1 MSAIVDII
9 ETRLPD
15 ITSDCPDYWSNLS
28 QACDAAPPPFGESW
42 YGELFRRHATDMQW
56 LVQIIALNARKEA
69 DGARQLWRFSRKI
82 ADPSIRIQVK
92 DHAIDEARHS
102 SFYIAL
108 LGLMFPGDISDTDLQ
123 SLRGVV
129 PKFDR
134 NDDSLESDRMASM
147 EDVLDEIVQ
156 MNIGEI
162 RTLINQMLMRPMVD
176 IMTPKPN
183 RERAL
188 KLIDGLGDDE
198 ATHIAYTARII
209 DRLGEPELTSHFMR
223 LRLEEFNQITMAE
236 LGSDEE
242 ARAAYS

>member
-1 MSAIVDII
+1 MSAIVDIV
-9 ETRLPD
+9 ETRIPD
-15 ITSDCPDYWSNLS
+15 ITSDCPDYWSNLN
-28 QACDAAPPPFGESW
+28 QACNAAPPPFGESW
-42 YGELFRRHATDMQW
+42 YGDLFRRHATDLQW

-69 DGARQLWRFSRKI
+69 DGARQLWQFSRRI
-82 ADPSIRIQVK
+82 ADPSIRSQVK

-102 SFYIAL
+102 SFYIAM
-108 LGLMFPGDISDTDLQ
+108 LGLMFPGEIADADLR
-123 SLRGVV
+123 SLRAIV

-134 NDDSLESDRMASM
+134 DDDALESERMAST

-176 IMTPKPN
+176 ILTPESN

-198 ATHIAYTARII
+198 ARHIDYTARII
-209 DRLGEPELTSHFMR
+209 DALGEPALTSHFMR
-223 LRLEEFNQITMAE
+223 LRLEEFNHITMAE